1 MLPYIIIHVLI
12 LTAFFAWFYNWLT
25 VGDAFYTLLQKC
37 PKFFKNVQDSFQ
49 DLSKVLKKLSNK
61 IIHLNIFPLLLY
73 GNRK

>member
-1 MLPYIIIHVLI
+1 MLPYIITYVSI
-12 LTAFFAWFYNWLT
+12 LTAFFAWFYSWLT
-25 VGDAFYTLLQKC
+25 VGDAFYTLYKKC
-37 PKFFKNVQDSFQ
+37 PRFQ